1 MVCRHQELREAGRE
15 TAFTIEAS
23 RLTFGRDCL
32 DELGERAAALGL
44 RRVAL
49 FTDRTLVALPHH
61 DRAHH
66 SLRRAGLEVVTFDEV
81 EIEPTDA
88 SIAEAARFARDVQP
102 DGYVSLGGGSVI
114 DTAKLADL
122 LAEHGGP
129 LSRWIAAPWG
139 EAVAVPGPLAPHLA
153 CPTTCGTG
161 SEVTGIAV
169 FDLLAHEVKT
179 GVASP
184 WLRPTEALVDPEC
197 TRTLPR
203 QVVAA
208 SGMDVLSH
216 ALESFTARPFTARAA
231 AARATARPL
240 SQGRNPWSDL
250 GCAAALQVLGRHLV
264 DGVCEPDAIDAREQ
278 LAWAASLAGIAFG
291 NAGVHGPHGMA
302 YAVAGRVRD
311 YHCDGYPAGAMVP
324 HGIAVIVSAPA
335 VFRHTA
341 ATDPARHLQAAAWL
355 GADVRDATP
364 ADAGAVLSARLVE
377 LMRALSLPNGLCGV
391 GYHAEDVPA
400 LASATAPQARLL
412 DNAPCLLDRAAL
424 EQLFTAAL
432 RYW

>member
-1 MVCRHQELREAGRE
+1 M
-15 TAFTIEAS
+15 
-23 RLTFGRDCL
+23 
-32 DELGERAAALGL
+32 
-44 RRVAL
+44 
-49 FTDRTLVALPHH
+49 
-61 DRAHH
+61 
-66 SLRRAGLEVVTFDEV
+66 
-81 EIEPTDA
+81 
-88 SIAEAARFARDVQP
+88 
-102 DGYVSLGGGSVI
+102 
-114 DTAKLADL
+114 
-122 LAEHGGP
+122 
-129 LSRWIAAPWG
+129 
-139 EAVAVPGPLAPHLA
+139 
-153 CPTTCGTG
+153 
-161 SEVTGIAV
+161 
-169 FDLLAHEVKT
+169 
-179 GVASP
+179 
-184 WLRPTEALVDPEC
+184 
-197 TRTLPR
+197 
-203 QVVAA
+203 
-208 SGMDVLSH
+208 
-216 ALESFTARPFTARAA
+216 
-231 AARATARPL
+231 
-240 SQGRNPWSDL
+240 
-250 GCAAALQVLGRHLV
+250 LGRHLV